1 MTVILKME
9 VHLLTKY
16 KISHENIEIR
26 NFENYILRGT
36 KYVGWFTVFNAT
48 FNNISAIS
56 LR

>member
-56 LR
+56 WR